1 VTLLSLKLRYPI
13 PMKANTILEW
23 VATIVTI
30 AGAFLTAFD
39 YHPYNLYVL
48 NAGSVLWLIW
58 ADEVVVMDSK
68 QERVVQDMLNK
79 FGFTKPVFNANVPDD
94 YGYRDPVIG

>member
-1 VTLLSLKLRYPI
+1 
-13 PMKANTILEW
+13 MKANTILEW

-58 ADEVVVMDSK
+58 ALLDHKASIAIVNGVM
-68 QERVVQDMLNK
+68 LLIYLAGI
-79 FGFTKPVFNANVPDD
+79 FFH
-94 YGYRDPVIG
+94 